1 MVSDALSTQ
10 PGLHGALDR
19 RTRPGASRGFTLVEL
34 LVVIAI
40 ISIIAGFLV
49 PTLLRGRGEAYKVQ
63 CANNL
68 REIAK
73 SAMIYADS
81 SGKRFFPFAKGGN
94 PRAHESLNLM
104 VKFYGS
110 AKKLNPKLFVCPEW
124 RDGEAAEVD
133 EEEKYELDESS
144 LSYTWTDK
152 KLSPTDAGFSLSS
165 DKYIKDK
172 NQLNGHENGMQVV
185 GTDSSIS
192 WVLRDDLDGEDG
204 LPKGLTR

>member
-1 MVSDALSTQ
+1 MISNVSEMRLTPRETLGVRAE
-10 PGLHGALDR
+10 PRA
-19 RTRPGASRGFTLVEL
+19 PRGFTLVEL

-81 SGKRFFPFAKGGN
+81 SGKRFFPFPKGGN
-94 PRAHESLNLM
+94 PRAHESLNIM
-104 VKFYGS
+104 VTFYGS

-124 RDGEAAEVD
+124 RGEPAEVD
-133 EEEKYELDESS
+133 EEEMYQLDESS
-144 LSYTWTDK
+144 LAYTWTDK
-152 KLSPTDAGFSLSS
+152 KLSPTDAGFLLSS
-165 DKYIKDK
+165 DKRVKGA
-172 NQLNGHENGMQVV
+172 QELNGHEKGMQTV
-185 GTDSSIS
+185 GTDSSIT
-192 WVLRDDLDGEDG
+192 WVLEEDVDGEDG
-204 LPKGLTR
+204 IPKGLTR

>member
-1 MVSDALSTQ
+1 MVSNVSDMRLTPRETLEVRAE
-10 PGLHGALDR
+10 PRA
-19 RTRPGASRGFTLVEL
+19 PRGFTLVEL

-94 PRAHESLNLM
+94 PRAHESLNIM

-110 AKKLNPKLFVCPEW
+110 AKKLMPKLFICPEW
-124 RDGEAAEVD
+124 RGEPAEID
-133 EEEKYELDESS
+133 EEEKYELDELS

-152 KLSPTDAGFSLSS
+152 KLSPTDAGFLLSS
-165 DKYIKDK
+165 DKRIKGD
-172 NQLNGHENGMQVV
+172 QELNGHEKGMQTVDT
-185 GTDSSIS
+185 GSSIT
-192 WVLRDDLDGEDG
+192 WVLEEDVDGEDG
-204 LPKGLTR
+204 IPKGLTR